1 MLCPACNVENSTG
14 RQFCAECGALL
25 PVCGVCSFENGPNDK
40 FCGGCGRQRPLPA
53 PPPVAAAAE
62 PASLKEGERRQVTI
76 LFCDL
81 VGSTA
86 LANALDPEDMRE
98 VIRAYQGAATDGI
111 EFHGG
116 FIARYM
122 GDGVL
127 VYFGYPQAHEDDAE
141 RAVRAALEVTRE
153 VERLRLPALPDLR
166 LEARVGIAT
175 GLAVV
180 GDQIGKGIAREEAV
194 VGRTP
199 NLAARLQGIADPGG
213 VVISAQT
220 YQLVGGLFG
229 CKDLGKHKLKGFDS
243 TVQAWSVI
251 DEQAEVN
258 RFLAKRPSYRQ
269 IPLIGR
275 EPQRN
280 QLQAAWRQARD
291 GHGRVLTL
299 RGDAGLGK
307 SRIMQEL
314 REHARTEP
322 HTELSF
328 HCAPRFTNTAL
339 YPISAQL
346 RGDAG
351 LRHDDPPDTALE
363 KLAAL
368 IADLGG
374 NADTLPY
381 LATLL
386 AVPVGERFAPVATTP
401 ERQKQRLFE
410 LLVGKLRRLAAQQ
423 PVLMLFEDLQW
434 VDPTTVELLEQLV
447 DAIAG
452 LPVLLLATARPEFE
466 PPWDGRQGTALVEL
480 SRLDRGGSLA
490 LIDGITERRPL
501 PPEVL
506 EQILEKS
513 DGVPLFVEEI
523 TKAVLESGLL
533 REVSGR
539 FVLTGPLPG
548 FAVPSSL
555 QDSLMARLDRLGMAK
570 EVAQIGAAIGREF
583 SLELLAAVSPVP
595 QQALRP
601 AIQELVASDLVE
613 CREDEDGPYCVFK
626 HALLQDAAHATLLRR
641 SRQQLHRRIAETL
654 EQRAESG
661 AAAEASPEVLAHH
674 FAAAQL
680 PAKAVTYLQVA
691 GTRASERAAHTEAI
705 RHYRAAADT
714 LMKLPKSAQRHQL
727 ELGIRV
733 HLGLSLS
740 AARGYAAPDVEDSY
754 QRARELC
761 HLLGDTVDLYPVI
774 RGLCTFY
781 IVRAQLGTA
790 REIAEQCV
798 RLGEQSGEPAHLIEG
813 YTALGYAQ
821 FFLGDIGAAEQALQ
835 RSLDIYRAHDGQ
847 RLSYPTT
854 QDPAISDLSLLA
866 LVAWMR
872 GDDALSLAR
881 SRDALAIAEQLERP
895 FDAAYA
901 RCFAAM
907 FHSIRGEPE
916 TAATHAAE
924 AIALSQQYGFD
935 IWLAAGTLHAA
946 IAEGV
951 LGDAAAAAERIQA
964 TLQIWEAAGA
974 ALNLSFF
981 IGALARTQH
990 RIGAVDDALATL
1002 ERAIGHAERHRERF
1016 YDAVLY
1022 RLRGELKA
1030 QRGDAAEAAEADLLR
1045 AREIARGHG
1054 ARLLELE
1061 ALASL
1066 HELRRAAG
1074 ADDPY
1079 LQPLRALYRQL
1090 SASCA
1095 GTEPLRRIGDLTG
1108 ALNTAA

>member
-1 MLCPACNVENSTG
+1 
-14 RQFCAECGALL
+14 
-25 PVCGVCSFENGPNDK
+25 
-40 FCGGCGRQRPLPA
+40 
-53 PPPVAAAAE
+53 
-62 PASLKEGERRQVTI
+62 
-76 LFCDL
+76 
-81 VGSTA
+81 
-86 LANALDPEDMRE
+86 
-98 VIRAYQGAATDGI
+98 
-111 EFHGG
+111 
-116 FIARYM
+116 
-122 GDGVL
+122 
-127 VYFGYPQAHEDDAE
+127 
-141 RAVRAALEVTRE
+141 
-153 VERLRLPALPDLR
+153 
-166 LEARVGIAT
+166 
-175 GLAVV
+175 
-180 GDQIGKGIAREEAV
+180 
-194 VGRTP
+194 
-199 NLAARLQGIADPGG
+199 
-213 VVISAQT
+213 
-220 YQLVGGLFG
+220 
-229 CKDLGKHKLKGFDS
+229 
-243 TVQAWSVI
+243 
-251 DEQAEVN
+251 
-258 RFLAKRPSYRQ
+258 
-269 IPLIGR
+269 
-275 EPQRN
+275 
-280 QLQAAWRQARD
+280 
-291 GHGRVLTL
+291 
-299 RGDAGLGK
+299 
-307 SRIMQEL
+307 
-314 REHARTEP
+314 
-322 HTELSF
+322 
-328 HCAPRFTNTAL
+328 
-339 YPISAQL
+339 
-346 RGDAG
+346 
-351 LRHDDPPDTALE
+351 
-363 KLAAL
+363 
-368 IADLGG
+368 
-374 NADTLPY
+374 
-381 LATLL
+381 
-386 AVPVGERFAPVATTP
+386 
-401 ERQKQRLFE
+401 
-410 LLVGKLRRLAAQQ
+410 
-423 PVLMLFEDLQW
+423 
-434 VDPTTVELLEQLV
+434 
-447 DAIAG
+447 
-452 LPVLLLATARPEFE
+452 
-466 PPWDGRQGTALVEL
+466 
-480 SRLDRGGSLA
+480 
-490 LIDGITERRPL
+490 
-501 PPEVL
+501 
-506 EQILEKS
+506 
-513 DGVPLFVEEI
+513 
-523 TKAVLESGLL
+523 
-533 REVSGR
+533 
-539 FVLTGPLPG
+539 
-548 FAVPSSL
+548 
-555 QDSLMARLDRLGMAK
+555 
-570 EVAQIGAAIGREF
+570 
-583 SLELLAAVSPVP
+583 
-595 QQALRP
+595 
-601 AIQELVASDLVE
+601 
-613 CREDEDGPYCVFK
+613 
-626 HALLQDAAHATLLRR
+626 
-641 SRQQLHRRIAETL
+641 
-654 EQRAESG
+654 
-661 AAAEASPEVLAHH
+661 
-674 FAAAQL
+674 
-680 PAKAVTYLQVA
+680 
-691 GTRASERAAHTEAI
+691 
-705 RHYRAAADT
+705 
-714 LMKLPKSAQRHQL
+714 
-727 ELGIRV
+727 IRV